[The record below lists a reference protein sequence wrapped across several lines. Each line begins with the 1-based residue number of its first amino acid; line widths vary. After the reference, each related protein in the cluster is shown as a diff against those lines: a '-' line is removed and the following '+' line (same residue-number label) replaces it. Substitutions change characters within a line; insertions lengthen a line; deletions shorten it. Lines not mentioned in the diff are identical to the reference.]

1 MCPSSVKSLLWLI
14 PYAFEGNEYATPF
27 GRHSLWAFS
36 KELLEM
42 DTQKCHFF
50 ILKGYWILSL
60 GILKGFIF
68 PFHSCFFSAALTHK
82 QRGLNLPGLARRK
95 FPLQSDGK
103 KPRGSVQV
111 VIFDYESST
120 APNQPPRR
128 RQAGRWRGR
137 KEEFLIIFPS
147 LISPRRCSLSS
158 SLSSNRSYQG
168 WRKLAVL
175 LNLWKYIM
183 VVPWRITL
191 WASHCF
197 LSWKMW
203 DIRKCS
209 ERQVMSLC
217 SEYKNSLTALCFPAC
232 LCFADMQHTTMFAFK
247 QTHFAHESEWQLLT

>member
-36 KELLEM
+36 KELLVM

-111 VIFDYESST
+111 VIGEGGRRNFSS
-120 APNQPPRR
+120 
-128 RQAGRWRGR
+128 
-137 KEEFLIIFPS
+137 FFPV
-147 LISPRRCSLSS
+147 LYRHIDAHHPLPWQVIDRIRDGGNWQYCSTCE
-158 SLSSNRSYQG
+158 N
-168 WRKLAVL
+168 
-175 LNLWKYIM
+175 
-183 VVPWRITL
+183 TL
-191 WASHCF
+191 W
-197 LSWKMW
+197 W
-203 DIRKCS
+203 
-209 ERQVMSLC
+209 
-217 SEYKNSLTALCFPAC
+217 C
-232 LCFADMQHTTMFAFK
+232 L
-247 QTHFAHESEWQLLT
+247 EG

>member
-36 KELLEM
+36 KELLVM

-95 FPLQSDGK
+95 FPLQSDGEK
-103 KPRGSVQV
+103 ATR
-111 VIFDYESST
+111 ECSS
-120 APNQPPRR
+120 
-128 RQAGRWRGR
+128 GDWRGR

-147 LISPRRCSLSS
+147 LISPHRCSSSS
-158 SLSSNRSYQG
+158 SLASIRSYQG

-209 ERQVMSLC
+209 DRQVMSLC
-217 SEYKNSLTALCFPAC
+217 SEYKNSLTALCFPDC
-232 LCFADMQHTTMFAFK
+232 LFFADMQHTTNMFAFK